1 MIVSRR
7 LLVLIAAVL
16 IGCAAPGADDRAL
29 FHLFWVEPG
38 DLMARTHVPD
48 GLGIAAPPQLIMTL
62 STSPERAPRE
72 SAFRLTPTSEAD
84 HYVLA
89 ARDHRRF
96 RRFQDR
102 VVASIAPS
110 ASIAV
115 RIDIAYCADTSRSP
129 GSGPPVVEV
138 VDLSDGTVM
147 MTRPAAT
154 TAHTLQPQLPPC

>member
-62 STSPERAPRE
+62 STSPERARAKAR
-72 SAFRLTPTSEAD
+72 SA
-84 HYVLA
+84 
-89 ARDHRRF
+89 
-96 RRFQDR
+96 
-102 VVASIAPS
+102 
-110 ASIAV
+110 
-115 RIDIAYCADTSRSP
+115 
-129 GSGPPVVEV
+129 
-138 VDLSDGTVM
+138 
-147 MTRPAAT
+147 
-154 TAHTLQPQLPPC
+154 